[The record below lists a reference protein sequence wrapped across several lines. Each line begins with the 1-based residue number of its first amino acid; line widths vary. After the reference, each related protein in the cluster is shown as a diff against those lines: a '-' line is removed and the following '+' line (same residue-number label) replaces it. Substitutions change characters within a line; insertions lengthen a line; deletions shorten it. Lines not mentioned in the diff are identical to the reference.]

1 MINVEL
7 EEKQTQLLNKA
18 MGLSLMM
25 ERIWKYHPSNPDKKE
40 VTEAYDELLAEHR
53 KDVTE
58 AYDEL
63 LAEQKLVLNELDQ
76 IV

>member
-25 ERIWKYHPSNPDKKE
+25 EMIWKYHPNNPD
-40 VTEAYDELLAEHR
+40 R

-63 LAEQKLVLNELDQ
+63 LAEQKLVLNELDK

>member
-7 EEKQTQLLNKA
+7 EEKQTQLLNKV

-25 ERIWKYHPSNPDKKE
+25 EGIWKYHPNNPD
-40 VTEAYDELLAEHR
+40 R

-58 AYDEL
+58 AYDDL
-63 LAEQKLVLNELDQ
+63 LAEQKLVLNELDK

>member
-25 ERIWKYHPSNPDKKE
+25 ERIWKYHPNNPD
-40 VTEAYDELLAEHR
+40 R

>member
-1 MINVEL
+1 MIEL

-18 MGLSLMM
+18 MGISLMM
-25 ERIWKYHPSNPDKKE
+25 ESIWKYHPSNPDEKE
-40 VTEAYDELLAEHR
+40 VTEAYDELLAEHK

-58 AYDEL
+58 AYDAL
-63 LAEQKLVLNELDQ
+63 LTEQKLVLNELDK

>member
-1 MINVEL
+1 MD
-7 EEKQTQLLNKA
+7 
-18 MGLSLMM
+18 LSLMM
-25 ERIWKYHPSNPDKKE
+25 EGIWKYHPNNPD
-40 VTEAYDELLAEHR
+40 R

>member
-25 ERIWKYHPSNPDKKE
+25 EDIWKFHPNNPD
-40 VTEAYDELLAEHR
+40 R

-63 LAEQKLVLNELDQ
+63 LAEQKLVLNELDK